1 MSVLK
6 GGRTLYGHALGV
18 LMLDT
23 RFPRPPGDIGN
34 ATTWPFPV
42 RYRIVRGAHTFRV
55 IGELEQSLRQPFV
68 DAARELANEGVQL
81 ITTSCGFLA
90 MIQPDLA
97 AAVPVPVVA
106 SALLQVPL
114 AARMIGSDRRVG
126 ILTPSDELTE
136 RHFAGCGWSPDDI
149 PVIVRPLRPDGL
161 WSSVYARKT
170 PEVAEPEVDTDV
182 LEREVVEQI
191 ARLLADSP
199 DVGAIVMECTNLV
212 PYSQAVR
219 RTFGLPVFD
228 IYTAVMHTYAATIG
242 HDF

>member
-1 MSVLK
+1 MARVT

-55 IGELEQSLRQPFV
+55 IGELDESLRQPFL
-68 DAARELANEGVQL
+68 DAARELAAEGVQL

-97 AAVPVPVVA
+97 AAVPVPVVS

-114 AARMIGSDRRVG
+114 AARMIGADRRVA
-126 ILTPSDELTE
+126 ILTPKDELTD
-136 RHFAGCGWSPDDI
+136 RHFAGVGWSPRDI
-149 PVIVRPLRPDGL
+149 PVVVTSLPPGGL
-161 WSSVYARKT
+161 WATVYARST
-170 PEVAEPEVDTDV
+170 PEVEQPEVDTDL
-182 LEREVVEQI
+182 LEREVVERI
-191 ARLLADSP
+191 AQLLAESP
-199 DVGAIVMECTNLV
+199 NVGAIVMECTNLV

-219 RTFGLPVFD
+219 RAFGLPVFD
-228 IYTAVMHTYAATIG
+228 IYTAVMHAYAATIG
-242 HDF
+242 RDF